1 MPVLLG
7 WVIDLDKLKLMSN
20 VGSRTTVLLGLAM
33 WLMGPLYFY
42 RNEGNLL

>member
-1 MPVLLG
+1 MPILLG